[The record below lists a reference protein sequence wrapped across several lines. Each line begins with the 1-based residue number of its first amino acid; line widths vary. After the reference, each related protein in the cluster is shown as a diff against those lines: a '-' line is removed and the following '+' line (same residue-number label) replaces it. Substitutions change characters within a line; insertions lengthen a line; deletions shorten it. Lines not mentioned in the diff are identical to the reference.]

1 MKLLLLVAA
10 RSGVGGSFDDAVR
23 RTGQAFAEALPTGSV
38 TVLRALGD
46 DVFALATPAMRPFDA
61 TIEVIGDS
69 LDAAMLT
76 GVVRGVGDTL
86 FEVAHTD
93 LSGVLVGVDN
103 VVIPCEPAPVRY
115 QYCMRRK
122 AGSTHEQYLDYYA
135 NHHKRF
141 GFVTPGIDG
150 YVQFHVDLAATRDA
164 AAAAGVG
171 TWAIDSVSELHMQSL
186 EGFLA
191 ALAAQNPGEE
201 ALVDEERF
209 VDRRNSVSFTS
220 AVLWRS

>member
-1 MKLLLLVAA
+1 VKLLLLLAA
-10 RSGVGGSFDDAVR
+10 RAGVGGAFDDAVL
-23 RTGQAFAEALPTGSV
+23 RTGQAFASTRPDATV
-38 TVLRALGD
+38 TVLRALTD

-61 TIEVIGDS
+61 TIEILGDD
-69 LDAAMLT
+69 LDAAELT
-76 GVVRGVGDTL
+76 ALADGVSETL
-86 FEVAHTD
+86 ADVIHAD
-93 LSGVLVGVDN
+93 LSAVLVGTDN
-103 VVIPCEPAPVRY
+103 VVIPSDPTPVRY

-122 AGSTHEQYLDYYA
+122 AGSTHGEYIDYYA
-135 NHHKRF
+135 THHKRF

-150 YVQFHVDLAATRDA
+150 YVQFHVDLDLSRAA
-164 AAAAGVG
+164 AAAAGLG
-171 TWAIDSVSELHMQSL
+171 TWAVDSVSELHMQSL

-191 ALAAQNPGEE
+191 ALAEQNPGDE